1 MRSRTLPRCLALCV
15 LFVSVA
21 LGQIT
26 EPRSH
31 FGFTPGDDYK
41 LANYEQ
47 IRSYFELLA
56 RQSDRVQVVDI
67 GQTSEGRPTLMAY
80 ISSPENLGRL
90 EEYRQIQR
98 KLALAQIPEGEAKA
112 LAAQAKAI
120 VWIDCSMHSNEL
132 TPSQH
137 APLLAHKLLTEESA
151 EVRQILDK
159 VILLMVPVTN
169 PDGLQMIT
177 DWYRQNVGTEYEI
190 APYPGLYQKY
200 SGHDNNRDWFMLNLP
215 ETRNVSKVL
224 YQEWF
229 PHIVYNQHQVAPF
242 PARMFVP
249 PYSEP
254 LNPAIPAAVV
264 EGISLI
270 GQSIRE
276 RLALEGKP
284 GAISYISFD
293 GWWNGG
299 MRTTPPFHNMHG
311 ILTETAGYYY
321 ATPYVYDP
329 ARFPRTFANGMP
341 TDKPSIF
348 YPQPWKGGRWSLG
361 DAVGYNLTASMAVL
375 SLAASRPEHWAFKAW
390 RVAQDQIE
398 AGKRGSPYAYVIPAK
413 QWDPSNAQ
421 EMLRRLQA
429 NGVQV
434 QRAEA
439 AFTAD
444 GREYPAGSY
453 VIPAGQPFRAYLM
466 DLLEAHKYPEVRPNG
481 GPVLAPYD
489 SSGYTLAM
497 QMGVDTVRVN
507 DQIQG
512 SFTTLTELPRPAAVL
527 DRKQNA
533 SFWAIADALQS
544 QGRVRLT
551 RQGEFHG
558 ADAAEPP
565 AWELRT
571 PRVGMYVPYRS
582 DMDGGWT
589 AWTLDYYRVP
599 YTELRNERV
608 KQGNLRSQFDAI
620 VIASQSTTAILHGY
634 QPGVPTI
641 SSNFIDQAES
651 ASKSM
656 MRPEFTGGIGMEGV
670 VALREF
676 VQQGGTLITFGAATE
691 LPISMFPLPVENTV
705 RGGSFRAPGTIV
717 RVEVQANDPWTAGL
731 PSTTMAFVNGGYAFA
746 PTAGQRRNASGVEVR
761 SLVKYAREDLLASG
775 WLQGENVIRGRD
787 AVTEVRMGAG
797 RVILFGIRPQ
807 HRAQTFGTFKLL
819 LNALYMASAQAAS
832 GGSGLTSR

>member
-1 MRSRTLPRCLALCV
+1 MRSRSLPRSLALC
-15 LFVSVA
+15 LIFVSLA
-21 LGQIT
+21 LAQIT
-26 EPRSH
+26 EPKSH
-31 FGFTPGDDYK
+31 FGFTPGDDFK
-41 LANYEQ
+41 LADYDQ

-56 RQSDRVQVVDI
+56 KQSDRMQLVDI
-67 GQTSEGRPTLMAY
+67 GQSSEGRPTVMAY
-80 ISSPENLGRL
+80 ISSPANLARL
-90 EEYRQIQR
+90 DEYRQIQQ
-98 KLALAQIPEGEAKA
+98 KLALAQVPENEAKE
-112 LAAQAKAI
+112 LAARAKAI
-120 VWIDCSMHSNEL
+120 VWIDCTMHSTEV

-137 APLLAHKLLTEESA
+137 APLLAYRLLTEDSA

-177 DWYRQNVGTEYEI
+177 AWYRQNVGTEHEI

-254 LNPAIPAAVV
+254 LNPAIPAAIV

-270 GQSIRE
+270 GQSIKE

-284 GAISYISFD
+284 GAISYINFD

-329 ARFPRTFANGMP
+329 ARFPRTFSNGMP

-375 SLAASRPEHWAFKAW
+375 NLAASRPEHWAFKAW

-398 AGKRGSPYAYVIPAK
+398 AGKRGSPYAYVIPPN
-413 QWDPSNAQ
+413 QWDASNAQ
-421 EMLRRLQA
+421 EMIRRLQA

-434 QRAEA
+434 QRANN

-444 GREYPAGSY
+444 AREYPAGSY
-453 VIPAGQPFRAYLM
+453 VISAAQPFRGYLM
-466 DLLEAHKYPEVRPNG
+466 DLLEPHQYPEVRPNG
-481 GPVLAPYD
+481 GPVLTPYD
-489 SSGYTLAM
+489 SSGYTLAL
-497 QMGVDTVRVN
+497 QMGVETIRVN
-507 DQIQG
+507 DQFQA
-512 SFTTLTELPRPAAVL
+512 SLTAVNELPAPQPL
-527 DRKQNA
+527 MDRRQNA
-533 SFWAIADALQS
+533 SFWAVADSLKA
-544 QGRVRLT
+544 GRPVRLARNGNFVMEGSSET
-551 RQGEFHG
+551 PE
-558 ADAAEPP
+558 
-565 AWELRT
+565 WEWRS

-589 AWTLDYYRVP
+589 QWTLDYYRVP
-599 YTELRNERV
+599 FTALRNERV
-608 KQGNLRSQFDAI
+608 RQGNLSGQFDAI

-634 QPGVPTI
+634 QAGVPTI
-641 SSNFIDQAES
+641 SSSYIDQAES
-651 ASKSM
+651 ASKSL

-676 VQQGGTLITFGAATE
+676 VQQGGTLIAMGAATE

-705 RGGSFRAPGTIV
+705 RASGFRAPGTIV
-717 RVEVQANDPWTAGL
+717 RLDVQQNDPLTAGM
-731 PSTTMAFVNGGYAFA
+731 PAKAMAFVNGGYAFA
-746 PTAGQRRNASGVEVR
+746 PTTGRDRRTPAAEVR
-761 SLVKYAREDLLASG
+761 TLARYASADLLASG
-775 WLQGENVIRGRD
+775 WLQGENAIKGRD
-787 AVTEVRMGAG
+787 AVTEVRMGRG
-797 RVILFGIRPQ
+797 RVLLFGIRPQ

-819 LNALYMASAQAAS
+819 LNAIYQASAKPMNAAE
-832 GGSGLTSR
+832 